1 MQVFRSTFLSLAP
14 NATESL
20 HTRSAVGFLGKAGG
34 LGGAPLSEGDM
45 HRLARDEVFFFLR
58 ENSRKSAREKSCI
71 PLLNV
76 HFQTLRP
83 LVTLKVAASGR

>member
-14 NATESL
+14 NAPESL

-45 HRLARDEVFFFLR
+45 HRLARDEVFFFFKRNQGKVR
-58 ENSRKSAREKSCI
+58 ERK
-71 PLLNV
+71 
-76 HFQTLRP
+76 
-83 LVTLKVAASGR
+83 AAYRY

>member
-14 NATESL
+14 NAAESL

-45 HRLARDEVFFFLR
+45 HRLARDEVFFLK
-58 ENSRKSAREKSCI
+58 RKRKEKSEREKLHAAIEGAFSDPEASCI
-71 PLLNV
+71 RS
-76 HFQTLRP
+76 LR
-83 LVTLKVAASGR
+83 S

>member
-14 NATESL
+14 NAPESL

-45 HRLARDEVFFFLR
+45 HRLARDEVFFFFK
-58 ENSRKSAREKSCI
+58 RKIKEKCEREKLHTAIECAFSDLEASC
-71 PLLNV
+71 N
-76 HFQTLRP
+76 
-83 LVTLKVAASGR
+83 S